1 MKKLVTKVGSFAPLF
16 DRHVPHLL
24 EKIFF
29 FLDYDS
35 LTKCSEVCL
44 VWAKLF
50 NSTLYQNKLRRK
62 YLAPWTTLKMILDRT
77 REDTWSWDWVLGV
90 SYMIRLSGAELRQ
103 VSFHDPYSEGTAGM
117 RGTRKLN
124 NGRYF
129 WEIHV
134 SDKIWDNCTSLMFGI
149 GKKSVRLEAKY
160 QYKHL
165 LGENADSWGLSHR
178 GTLHHANVSRV
189 YTEKFATGRPTTIG
203 LYFDGI
209 DGKLIYYKDGVSLGV
224 AFDGLNNIEEPLYPI
239 ICSTGRCTKMT
250 LGVRRR
256 EIDFKLH

>member
-1 MKKLVTKVGSFAPLF
+1 MNKLVTNVGSFAPLF
-16 DRHVPHLL
+16 DKHVPHLL

-117 RGTRKLN
+117 RGTRELN

-129 WEIHV
+129 WEIHRRQIKRRRGLCV
-134 SDKIWDNCTSLMFGI
+134 IAELELIPYQTWIDSLTVF
-149 GKKSVRLEAKY
+149 S
-160 QYKHL
+160 
-165 LGENADSWGLSHR
+165 SS
-178 GTLHHANVSRV
+178 
-189 YTEKFATGRPTTIG
+189 
-203 LYFDGI
+203 
-209 DGKLIYYKDGVSLGV
+209 VSLKT
-224 AFDGLNNIEEPLYPI
+224 N
-239 ICSTGRCTKMT
+239 
-250 LGVRRR
+250 
-256 EIDFKLH
+256 H